1 MQGSIIKGKEIL
13 FEGVRVSLVEE
24 SRHNTWGGFVYLP
37 PKTEMDTGEYELRL
51 DDGRTGSVS
60 VVSVRE
66 GIAMFRGS
74 GPLA

>member
-1 MQGSIIKGKEIL
+1 MQASIIRRNEVL
-13 FEGVRVSLVEE
+13 FENVRVSLLEE
-24 SRHNTWGGFVYLP
+24 SRHNTWGGFAYLP
-37 PKTEMDTGEYELRL
+37 PKAEIDTGEYELRL
-51 DDGRTGSVS
+51 EDGRLGTAA

>member
-1 MQGSIIKGKEIL
+1 MQGTIVKGNEVL
-13 FEGVRVSLVEE
+13 FEGIRVSLIEE
-24 SRHNTWGGFVYLP
+24 SRHNTWGGFAYLP
-37 PKTEMDTGEYELRL
+37 PKAEIDTGEYELRL